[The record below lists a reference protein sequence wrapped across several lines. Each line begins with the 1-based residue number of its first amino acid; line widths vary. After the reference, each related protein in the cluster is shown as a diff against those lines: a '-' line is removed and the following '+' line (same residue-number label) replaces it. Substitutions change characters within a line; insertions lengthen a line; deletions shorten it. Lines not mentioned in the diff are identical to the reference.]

1 MRKLTYFITTEVK
14 IKNMQGS
21 SSNRVEKFGNTRK
34 KARRDGEFQ
43 KDKRSDKG
51 NKPKRGNRDEEYLDS
66 GYGY

>member
-1 MRKLTYFITTEVK
+1 
-14 IKNMQGS
+14 MQGS